1 MKTIISLTTGI
12 GLGLAIA
19 GGFALARPAENV
31 SPKRH
36 PNLAAAQELVGQA
49 FNKVTAA
56 QQANEW
62 DMQGHASKAK
72 GLLDEANT
80 ELKAAAESA
89 NAAK

>member
-12 GLGLAIA
+12 GLGLALA

-49 FNKVTAA
+49 FNKVSAA
-56 QQANEW
+56 QSANEW
-62 DMQGHASKAK
+62 DMAGHAQKAK

-80 ELKAAAESA
+80 ELKAAAEAA

>member
-1 MKTIISLTTGI
+1 MKTIISLTTGM
-12 GLGLAIA
+12 GLGLALA
-19 GGFALARPAENV
+19 GSLALARPAENV
-31 SPKRH
+31 SGRRH

-62 DMQGHASKAK
+62 DMPGHASKAK
-72 GLLDEANT
+72 GLLDEANN